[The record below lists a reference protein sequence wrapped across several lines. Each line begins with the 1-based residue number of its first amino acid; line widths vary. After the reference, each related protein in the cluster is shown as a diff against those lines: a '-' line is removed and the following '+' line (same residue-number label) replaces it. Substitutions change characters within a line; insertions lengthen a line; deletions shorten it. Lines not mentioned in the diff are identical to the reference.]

1 MNKNKHLV
9 RSDRDTI
16 KSMLDENC
24 NFTQIAE
31 AIGKARTT
39 ISREVRN
46 RSVHVRKNTKY
57 AIYNACKH
65 RFSCEKKHVSCPD
78 VTGMLSG
85 CYKNHQG
92 IRAPPATL
100 SRTSSSRITP
110 ASSAP

>member
-39 ISREVRN
+39 ISREPV
-46 RSVHVRKNTKY
+46 
-57 AIYNACKH
+57 
-65 RFSCEKKHVSCPD
+65 
-78 VTGMLSG
+78 
-85 CYKNHQG
+85 Q
-92 IRAPPATL
+92 
-100 SRTSSSRITP
+100 
-110 ASSAP
+110 

>member
-31 AIGKARTT
+31 AIDKARTT

-46 RSVHVRKNTKY
+46 RSVYVRKNTKY
-57 AIYNACKH
+57 AMLFSFLEHFKYNKISL
-65 RFSCEKKHVSCPD
+65 R
-78 VTGMLSG
+78 MLHMS
-85 CYKNHQG
+85 
-92 IRAPPATL
+92 
-100 SRTSSSRITP
+100 
-110 ASSAP
+110 